1 MSHLIINSS
10 DLFKNETSVY
20 CFRFL
25 SVIES
30 FTYLIRQK
38 TLIDSGT
45 PLLCV
50 NVVHSAVALSGTLF
64 VDGSKVDKATDNT
77 VSKI

>member
-1 MSHLIINSS
+1 MSHLIINSA
-10 DLFKNETSVY
+10 DLFKNETNVS

-64 VDGSKVDKATDNT
+64 FSDKATDNT